1 MNNDASI
8 LKQRVIVKRLVKTSD
23 GYGGTS
29 VTSKTTIG
37 TYWCRVQETSGKIDA
52 KNGIRLHEVQIEL
65 IMRKPTSDLIQTE
78 DILQVEGASAE
89 YRLNTLFQTFE
100 NFWVKATLTKIGNEN

>member
-8 LKQRVIVKRLVKTSD
+8 LKQRVIVKRLTKTAD
-23 GYGGTS
+23 GYGGWTS
-29 VTSKTTIG
+29 TKSTVG
-37 TYWCRVQETSGKIDA
+37 TYWCSVRETSGEIDA
-52 KNGIRLHEVQIEL
+52 KNGIRLHEVKIDL
-65 IMRKPTSDLIQTE
+65 VMRKPTSDLIQTE

-89 YRLNTLFQTFE
+89 YRLNSLFQTFE